1 MDGVHDNGETEGL
14 DQRRFDTAGVVG
26 DIVVDQGGVFVG
38 VTAPNWGE
46 VVCDER
52 PYTGKKIVRFV

>member
-1 MDGVHDNGETEGL
+1 MNGVQDGGETQGL
-14 DQRRFDTAGVVG
+14 DKKRVDTAGVVG

-46 VVCDER
+46 VV
-52 PYTGKKIVRFV
+52 